1 MLAHVGWSCNS
12 LMIFM
17 CSSSSFRLA
26 SATVALVDEPTERV
40 ETLEDVDASED
51 WDDAILSVWSG

>member
-1 MLAHVGWSCNS
+1 
-12 LMIFM
+12 MIFM